1 MGGPC
6 YVEGHGQPDVTDNF
20 HTQQFVLNG
29 VEFLCVEQAFQA
41 LKFKDPEHQL
51 TVSHLRPEEGPKAAA
66 FGRQCFRAGQQR
78 LDSFRTEWD
87 GIKAE
92 VMYRASRAKFIQ
104 NSDSASELLGT
115 GEAKVT
121 RPGDPDGFWALWNCY
136 IMKRIRIE
144 LKAPANRSQSE
155 TATLQM
161 IESKFELQANI
172 FGGEDTI
179 KSSEFNTC
187 CPMEKYAYEG
197 GAPGRPG
204 RMPPA
209 EVADAR
215 PGRGRSGGGA
225 RPPQQNTP
233 GCCPC
238 CSIQ

>member
-136 IMKRIRIE
+136 IMRRIRIE
-144 LKAPANRSQSE
+144 LKPPADRSPTE
-155 TATLQM
+155 TADLTL
-161 IESKFELQANI
+161 IESKFDLQAII

-179 KSSEFNTC
+179 KTEEFNTC
-187 CPMEKYAYEG
+187 CPVTPYSYEG
-197 GAPGRPG
+197 GASD
-204 RMPPA
+204 A
-209 EVADAR
+209 EETTQGAA
-215 PGRGRSGGGA
+215 PSGA
-225 RPPQQNTP
+225 
-233 GCCPC
+233 
-238 CSIQ
+238 